1 MWKIQ
6 VTQKGSCYISIEAE
20 FYADFKNIY
29 MSDIFYTSWAY
40 SCIFNEAV
48 IMKCYNKNQEKGSYN
63 ISIDAKFYFN
73 FKITKFS
80 MELASHS
87 MVSYDIWARK
97 GEIWAEKAYK
107 LTKSY

>member
-20 FYADFKNIY
+20 FYTDFKNIY
-29 MSDIFYTSWAY
+29 MLDVICTSWAY
-40 SCIFNEAV
+40 LCIFNEAV
-48 IMKCYNKNQEKGSYN
+48 IMKCYNKNQEKGSCN
-63 ISIDAKFYFN
+63 ISIDAKFYFD

-80 MELASHS
+80 IVLVSHS

-97 GEIWAEKAYK
+97 GEIWAYK